1 MDSPAVQQK
10 QGPSRA
16 RRYASDSFIAR
27 SPAHCAAVI
36 LDPTNLPQWF
46 KGGHSIATAH
56 GYPKARGT
64 LTFRMGR
71 FRFEERVLENQ
82 LPGRFVVSLHNAFG
96 DAEVTS
102 LFVAEGKGT
111 RYSKTVEF
119 TPRGV
124 LGLLAP
130 LMVPGNVR
138 REVKAAAALAERQA
152 SGKEV

>member
-1 MDSPAVQQK
+1 
-10 QGPSRA
+10 
-16 RRYASDSFIAR
+16 
-27 SPAHCAAVI
+27 
-36 LDPTNLPQWF
+36 
-46 KGGHSIATAH
+46 
-56 GYPKARGT
+56 
-64 LTFRMGR
+64 MGR